1 MYIASLKQFKIQW
14 VKVLFDE
21 AQLIISRKLSFL
33 QNIQKNFNT
42 KYKSL
47 KIAETSHENTAAQN

>member
-21 AQLIISRKLSFL
+21 ARSIILRNLSFL

-42 KYKSL
+42 TKV
-47 KIAETSHENTAAQN
+47 